1 MPETQTETERD
12 SLSDFRDWAYLPPE
26 IVDLIS
32 VGVKYIVDYVRFRA
46 VCSTWRSSSRPKPR
60 HLPPQ
65 LPWLMLPYEAEAQT
79 DNGGTRFFYDA
90 WESKMRQIPIPETR
104 GMTCCASCRGW
115 LLLVSYKGREVS
127 LLNPLTRCEIELPP
141 FKTWFDP
148 YYISF
153 GQSKMMFSADLT
165 HPNCLIT
172 VFLEEDWV
180 ISCRVGDQSW
190 KRFYPSEE
198 LVDATRR
205 SGQLFLLYKGKMVII
220 DSNKLKHKGV
230 LKPKLTFVF
239 DPEFAAL
246 SKRFVEGKSG
256 VYVVGVHPDEKLV
269 LYRYHERKMRLKKV
283 TTNSSDSTAIFYGDN
298 YPCLTLSRNDWD
310 LLDGGSLYMEHKC
323 VPDEL
328 KLEAIE
334 SGYDL
339 HSAKMVDGNV
349 IILYAEDQ
357 WPPCSEAAAA
367 MWFQPSFF

>member
-1 MPETQTETERD
+1 MD
-12 SLSDFRDWAYLPPE
+12 SFSEFRDWANLPLE
-26 IVDLIS
+26 MVELIS
-32 VGVKYIVDYVRFRA
+32 KKVKYIVDYIRFRA
-46 VCSTWRSSSRPKPR
+46 VCSTWRSVPCPKQHR
-60 HLPPQ
+60 LPPQ
-65 LPWLMLPYEAEAQT
+65 LPWLMLPYDGSIYKNNDEVH
-79 DNGGTRFFYDA
+79 FFYDV
-90 WESKMRQIPIPETR
+90 WESKMRKLYFLAD
-104 GMTCCASCRGW
+104 TCCASYHGW
-115 LLLVSYKGREVS
+115 LLLVSYKGRDVS

-180 ISCRVGDQSW
+180 ISCRVGDRSW

-230 LKPKLTFVF
+230 LKPKSTFVF

-357 WPPCSEAAAA
+357 WPPYSEAAAA